1 MAGSALG
8 GLFGHDLG
16 LLHCLCCLAD
26 IPWHQW
32 TQWTVK
38 PCLHPGL
45 AALRSLSVSMYQLYK
60 LYSHVMSCDSS
71 SKWCAFVKVISDGIP
86 FPPGVDYWKARKLL
100 QSPLLWQPIGGNC
113 GEKHDKTEVTDY
125 IQPKLKKIHCQ
136 WSGRGSI
143 VASIRLK
150 SDTTIRPQSSLI
162 NLCLCATGICS
173 GDLWFVERPHVALV
187 RLVYHRSHHSRSGF
201 QVLHGSLA
209 SLSVRGSFESGENLK
224 ISSGNQ

>member
-1 MAGSALG
+1 M
-8 GLFGHDLG
+8 
-16 LLHCLCCLAD
+16 
-26 IPWHQW
+26 
-32 TQWTVK
+32 K

-45 AALRSLSVSMYQLYK
+45 AALRSLSIQLYK

-113 GEKHDKTEVTDY
+113 GEKHDKTEVTAY

-150 SDTTIRPQSSLI
+150 SDTNIRPQSSLI
-162 NLCLCATGICS
+162 SRPLCHRHL
-173 GDLWFVERPHVALV
+173 FRRP
-187 RLVYHRSHHSRSGF
+187 
-201 QVLHGSLA
+201 
-209 SLSVRGSFESGENLK
+209 SVRGTASCCPGAFGLPSFTSQQEWLPSSTRQLGITFRSSFESGENLK